1 MKKIFKRLLTGLC
14 ALVGIVTAGVAVC
27 TFPTSIDNTT
37 AQAATTYT
45 TKDVGMMAYI
55 EDVYAANGNFYLYIT
70 MSELDTTTQAKGVA
84 VDTSK
89 GDMPTILGNFDFYN
103 KVKINGYTLAELGCT
118 GVWENA
124 FDVNSGGGAPLYKFR
139 FHMHADPTTWN
150 NAIDDGKVVFG
161 VGSNVTISEGA
172 LVPGYN
178 YLTGDHTATVYRAG
192 CDFVSSASDVAYG
205 IMSVGKTEVES
216 VEYVQ
221 GHDGNCGYFGFSLK
235 GDDYLGNGTQLE
247 VNQNYSYDNKYYT
260 TILVNGESGK
270 TGSYGLFNLGQKGKG
285 YFSFAMYATAEEM
298 QTITIPAGTKFPA
311 RAMTDLPSTNSN
323 NKVTIMYETQTDV
336 TFYKQA
342 DGSWAK
348 PYVEKET
355 SVSSAY
361 VDSDGGS
368 SFTVLFLSNHDYAT
382 ELDNYGGTAVKVKEF
397 LARSNFYTNVLIDD
411 VALGDTGEAY
421 VNVWG
426 NKGSIA
432 FRTSQGVN
440 ATKITVLAGCEI
452 PSYAELLS
460 GERIKYVTT
469 EDITFVKNANGEWVE
484 ASGLEEELNALR
496 EAALAELN
504 AYVALDN
511 YFDEQKAELN
521 NYLAAAQ
528 NELAADASEVEIAAT
543 VEAVKANLDSVLTKA
558 QVVANAKAEIEN
570 YKAAEGYF
578 QAEEAEKRAQYVAQ
592 AKTEIDNATSQAAVN
607 AAVANAKAAIDKL
620 VTAAEIYVTKDVAM
634 LARIGGWYGNGNF
647 TLKITLGEADWTN
660 EDAGTKTYNG
670 DLATL
675 LNKLGLFD
683 HIMVGGKTLAE
694 WGCVACY
701 DNGYELNEGEP
712 NNIILLHLSMGAEN
726 MAAATAAGVKAD
738 AAVTMMEGA
747 LVPSYAYLKGTGNT
761 VYHAGADYVSTI
773 STVPHGIES
782 VAKTTVESVKYV
794 QSYTEK
800 DGVGY
805 FGVSLVGDD
814 YLGDGTQLEVNSNYN
829 FNTFV
834 NSILVNGEAGK
845 VKYYGL
851 FNLGEK
857 GQGYYA
863 FQILVAEEDIEYITI
878 PAGTLFPSRAM
889 TTLRELNGNPVY
901 IMYEVEETVILY
913 KSANGYVSYI
923 EAALSAVENYKVG
936 LFRAEEEAQRAA
948 IVAQAV
954 ETINSALD
962 NATIDTAVANAKAA
976 IDLLKTAAQYADE
989 ENAALVEAKNAA
1001 IAELT
1006 AYKANGLYLDEQAAE
1021 RLAVIENATTEI
1033 SGVIDTDS
1041 IAAIVADAKAAIDQ
1055 IVEKTAIISAA
1066 KAEVA
1071 GYKAGVA
1078 YAAEQAA
1085 QKDAIIAEAQEIIDN
1100 ATSQA
1105 AINAAV
1111 ANAKAAIDKLFTA
1124 AEIYVTKDVAM
1135 LARIGGWYGNGNFTL
1150 NITLGEADW
1159 TNDDAGEKAYDGD
1172 LTTLL
1177 NKLGLFDH
1185 IMVGGKTLAEWG
1197 CVACYDNSYELNAG
1211 EPDNI
1216 ILLHLAM
1223 GKENMDV
1230 ATAAGVGAGVPVTML
1245 EGALVP
1251 SYAYLKGTGNTVY
1264 HAGADYVST
1273 ISTVPHGIE
1282 SVAKTTVESVKYVQ
1296 SYTEKDGVGYF
1307 GVSLVVDDY
1316 LGDGT
1321 QLEVNTNYKF
1331 NSFVNSILVN
1341 GEAGKV
1347 RYYGLFNLG
1356 EKGQGYYAF
1365 QILVAEED
1373 IEYITIPA
1381 GTLFPSR
1388 AMTTLPGI
1396 NNNNL
1401 VYIMYE
1407 VEETVILYK
1416 SANGYVSYIEAALSE
1431 VENYKVGLF
1440 RAEEEAQR
1448 VEIVAQA
1455 VETINSA
1462 LDNATIDTAV
1472 ANAKAAIDALKTAA
1486 QYADEEN
1493 AALVEAK
1500 NAAIAELTA
1509 YKANGLYLD
1518 EQAAERL
1525 AVIENATTE
1534 ISGVIDTDS
1543 IAAIVADAKA
1553 AIDQIVEKTA
1563 IISAAKAEVAGYKA
1577 GVAYA
1582 AEQAAQKDAI
1592 IAEAQEIIDNAT
1604 SQAAI
1609 NAAVAN
1615 AKAAIDKLVTAA
1627 EIYVTKD
1634 VAMLARIG
1642 GWYGNGNFT
1651 LKITLG
1657 EADWTND
1664 DAGAKEYDGD
1674 LATLLNKLG
1683 LFDHIMVGGK
1693 TLAEWGCVACYD
1705 NSYEL
1710 NAGEPDNIIM
1720 LHLAMSKENM
1730 DAATAEGV
1738 GADAPVTMLEG
1749 ALVPSYAYLKGTGN
1763 TVYHAGADYVS
1774 SKSTYAYNI
1783 QSIGKTTVDGVKY
1796 VQSYE
1801 DGIGYFGVSLVGD
1814 DYLGDGTQLE
1824 VNQDYYFD
1832 SFVGTLLVNGELDLV
1847 KYYGLFNLG
1856 EAGVGYYAFQILVP
1870 EEEIET
1876 ITIPAGTLFPTR
1888 AMTPLFELNGNPVY
1902 IMYEVEADITFY
1914 NTEDGFM
1921 TYGECAAAELGSYKA
1936 GAFRAEEEAQ
1946 RLAIVEQ
1953 AIIELQ
1959 AAQGNAA
1966 VDAVIDA
1973 AKAAIDVLKTA
1984 AQYADEELADVKAAA
1999 VATIEAYK
2007 ADVVYLAEQ
2016 VADRAAAVDAG
2027 KAAIANA
2034 ASEEAIEEA
2043 IASAKAAID
2052 ALSDKATIISAA
2064 KAEVEAYK
2072 ADVVYADEQAAARLA
2087 VIETAKAAIDNATSQ
2102 AAINAAVANAKA
2114 AIDEIKTK
2122 DQLAAE
2128 SLAAKK
2134 AAANTAVDILK
2145 GGVDYDL
2152 YSEDAVETI
2161 NGLYSTVKAAI
2172 ASAETEA
2179 DVDAAVADFEAA
2191 LANVPQK
2198 DAGSSSDATQ
2208 SGSDSESSNGGAL
2221 VFGCGSVS
2229 GLASGMLM
2237 LGVAVVALFKKKEN

>member
-55 EDVYAANGNFYLYIT
+55 ENVYAPNGNFYLYIT
-70 MSELDTTTQAKGVA
+70 MSELDTTTQAESVA
-84 VDTSK
+84 VDTSN
-89 GDMPTILGNFDFYN
+89 GDMPTILRNFDFYN

-124 FDVNSGGGAPLYKFR
+124 FDVNSGGGAPLYKLR
-139 FHMHADPTTWN
+139 FHMHADPTTWT

-192 CDFVSSASDVAYG
+192 CDFVSSAADVAYG
-205 IMSVGKTEVES
+205 VMSVGKTEVES

-235 GDDYLGNGTQLE
+235 GDDYLADGTQLE

-270 TGSYGLFNLGQKGKG
+270 TGSYGLFNLGEKGKG

-311 RAMTDLPSTNSN
+311 RAMTDLPSINSN

-336 TFYKQA
+336 TFYKQS
-342 DGSWAK
+342 DGTWAK

-361 VDSDGGS
+361 VDSADDGS

-397 LARSNFYTNVLIDD
+397 LARSNFYTHVLIDD

-469 EDITFVKNANGEWVE
+469 ENITFVKNANGEWVE

-496 EAALAELN
+496 EAALAQLN
-504 AYVALDN
+504 AYVVLDN

-660 EDAGTKTYNG
+660 DDAGTKAYDG

-701 DNGYELNEGEP
+701 DNGYELNAGEP
-712 NNIILLHLSMGAEN
+712 DNIILLHLAMGKEN
-726 MAAATAAGVKAD
+726 MDVAAAAGVGAD
-738 AAVTMMEGA
+738 AAVTMLEGA

-761 VYHAGADYVSTI
+761 VYHAGADYVSTL
-773 STVPHGIES
+773 STVPYGIES
-782 VAKTTVESVKYV
+782 VGKTTVESVKYV
-794 QSYTEK
+794 QSYNEK

-814 YLGDGTQLEVNSNYN
+814 YLGDGTQLEVNPNYN
-829 FNTFV
+829 FNSFV

-878 PAGTLFPSRAM
+878 PAGTLFPTRAM
-889 TTLRELNGNPVY
+889 TTLRELNGNP
-901 IMYEVEETVILY
+901 
-913 KSANGYVSYI
+913 
-923 EAALSAVENYKVG
+923 
-936 LFRAEEEAQRAA
+936 
-948 IVAQAV
+948 
-954 ETINSALD
+954 
-962 NATIDTAVANAKAA
+962 
-976 IDLLKTAAQYADE
+976 
-989 ENAALVEAKNAA
+989 
-1001 IAELT
+1001 
-1006 AYKANGLYLDEQAAE
+1006 
-1021 RLAVIENATTEI
+1021 
-1033 SGVIDTDS
+1033 
-1041 IAAIVADAKAAIDQ
+1041 
-1055 IVEKTAIISAA
+1055 
-1066 KAEVA
+1066 
-1071 GYKAGVA
+1071 
-1078 YAAEQAA
+1078 
-1085 QKDAIIAEAQEIIDN
+1085 
-1100 ATSQA
+1100 
-1105 AINAAV
+1105 
-1111 ANAKAAIDKLFTA
+1111 
-1124 AEIYVTKDVAM
+1124 
-1135 LARIGGWYGNGNFTL
+1135 
-1150 NITLGEADW
+1150 
-1159 TNDDAGEKAYDGD
+1159 
-1172 LTTLL
+1172 
-1177 NKLGLFDH
+1177 
-1185 IMVGGKTLAEWG
+1185 
-1197 CVACYDNSYELNAG
+1197 
-1211 EPDNI
+1211 
-1216 ILLHLAM
+1216 
-1223 GKENMDV
+1223 
-1230 ATAAGVGAGVPVTML
+1230 
-1245 EGALVP
+1245 
-1251 SYAYLKGTGNTVY
+1251 
-1264 HAGADYVST
+1264 
-1273 ISTVPHGIE
+1273 
-1282 SVAKTTVESVKYVQ
+1282 
-1296 SYTEKDGVGYF
+1296 
-1307 GVSLVVDDY
+1307 
-1316 LGDGT
+1316 
-1321 QLEVNTNYKF
+1321 
-1331 NSFVNSILVN
+1331 
-1341 GEAGKV
+1341 
-1347 RYYGLFNLG
+1347 
-1356 EKGQGYYAF
+1356 
-1365 QILVAEED
+1365 
-1373 IEYITIPA
+1373 
-1381 GTLFPSR
+1381 
-1388 AMTTLPGI
+1388 
-1396 NNNNL
+1396 

-1448 VEIVAQA
+1448 VAIVAQA

-1534 ISGVIDTDS
+1534 IRGVIDTDS

-1577 GVAYA
+1577 GVEYA

-1705 NSYEL
+1705 NGYEL

-1720 LHLAMSKENM
+1720 LHLSMGQENM
-1730 DAATAEGV
+1730 DVATAEGV
-1738 GADAPVTMLEG
+1738 GADVPVTMLEG

-1774 SKSTYAYNI
+1774 SKSTYAYGI
-1783 QSIGKTTVDGVKY
+1783 QSVGKTTVDGVKY
-1796 VQSYE
+1796 VQSYNEE
-1801 DGIGYFGVSLVGD
+1801 DGVGYFGVSLVGD

-1832 SFVGTLLVNGELDLV
+1832 SFVGTVLVNGELDLV

-1946 RLAIVEQ
+1946 RTEIVAQ

-1973 AKAAIDVLKTA
+1973 AKAAIDALKTA

-1999 VATIEAYK
+1999 VVTIEAYK

-2016 VADRAAAVDAG
+2016 VADRASAVDAG

-2043 IASAKAAID
+2043 IANAKAAID

-2087 VIETAKAAIDNATSQ
+2087 VIETAKAAIDSATSQ
-2102 AAINAAVANAKA
+2102 AVINETIAGAKA

-2198 DAGSSSDATQ
+2198 DAGADSSSDATQ
-2208 SGSDSESSNGGAL
+2208 SGSDSSAPM